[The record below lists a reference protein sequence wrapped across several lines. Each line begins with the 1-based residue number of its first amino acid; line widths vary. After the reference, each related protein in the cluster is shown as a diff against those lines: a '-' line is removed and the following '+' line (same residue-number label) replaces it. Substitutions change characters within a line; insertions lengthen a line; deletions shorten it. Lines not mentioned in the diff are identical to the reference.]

1 MDIAGPFD
9 VTGAGRERYLLV
21 VVCHKTGKAW
31 LRTMKLKTDIRKK
44 LLEIRREVTARLDE
58 VSEKLRPKLAP
69 DGLVRFEQI
78 HSDLDGIF
86 QVASFHPDYLFA
98 GASPEDV
105 TNYTNRSPYPILHLL
120 REESLTT
127 AIDSHPDPE
136 GIPAR
141 NMALLESMGLEKVQA
156 LLQACSKPQRS

>member
-86 QVASFHPDYLFA
+86 QSAEGGTNQWESWCCDKL
-98 GASPEDV
+98 GAHQV
-105 TNYTNRSPYPILHLL
+105 TNSSR
-120 REESLTT
+120 
-127 AIDSHPDPE
+127 D
-136 GIPAR
+136 
-141 NMALLESMGLEKVQA
+141 
-156 LLQACSKPQRS
+156 KPQTNGRAENLIRW